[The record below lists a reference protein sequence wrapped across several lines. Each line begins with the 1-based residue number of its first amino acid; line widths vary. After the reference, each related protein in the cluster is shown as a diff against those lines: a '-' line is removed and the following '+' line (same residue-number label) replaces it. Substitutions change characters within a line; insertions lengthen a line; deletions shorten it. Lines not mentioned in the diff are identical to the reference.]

1 MADALVVL
9 PKAEWADPWGHPEYY
24 VGITAKRMI
33 AYLLDALVI
42 MVVVLIAWAILAV
55 AGVFTLGLAWAMLG
69 VPSLFT
75 PLLYHTLLIG
85 GSRSATLG
93 MRLIGIRVMSLDS
106 PPGAEPGRP
115 SMTQAA
121 IQTVAFYG
129 SLAVTGSLTMLVAL
143 FNARRR
149 TLHDWLA
156 GTVVVNDLRGRLSP
170 PSGGG
175 GG

>member
-9 PKAEWADPWGHPEYY
+9 PQAEWADPWGHPEYY
-24 VGITAKRMI
+24 VGITAKRVI

-42 MVVVLIAWAILAV
+42 MGVVLIAWAILAV

-69 VPSLFT
+69 VPSVLAPF
-75 PLLYHTLLIG
+75 LYHSLLIG

-93 MRLIGIRVMSLDS
+93 MRLIGIRVMSLES
-106 PPGAEPGRP
+106 AEPERP
-115 SMTQAA
+115 SLTQAA

-129 SLAVTGSLTMLVAL
+129 SLAVTGSLIMLVAL

-156 GTVVVNDLRGRLSP
+156 GTVVVNDLRGRISP